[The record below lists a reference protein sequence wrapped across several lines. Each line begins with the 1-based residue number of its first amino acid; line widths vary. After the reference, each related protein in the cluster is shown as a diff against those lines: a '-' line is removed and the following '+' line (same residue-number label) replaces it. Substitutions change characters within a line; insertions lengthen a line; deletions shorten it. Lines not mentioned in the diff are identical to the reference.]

1 MSSKEP
7 EIELDLDSQMNG
19 ILIITCPE
27 CKKKMKK
34 KFKQIAPGNE
44 ASCQCGFT
52 IKFSGDDLRRTQRS
66 LDDLKRALKNFG
78 K

>member
-1 MSSKEP
+1 MATNEP
-7 EIELDLDSQMNG
+7 KIELDLDNNMNG

-34 KFKQIAPGNE
+34 KFRELSPGKE
-44 ASCQCGFT
+44 ASCSCGFT
-52 IKFSGDDLRRTQRS
+52 VNFSGDDLRSTQRS
-66 LDDLKRALKNFG
+66 LDDLKRTLKNFG